1 MNSENMLVVIDALA
15 DVIHS
20 QRKELEEQSD
30 MTQVVLEKAEL
41 AERFAEV
48 NKTSNE
54 RARRL
59 VEVKQQLDE
68 AKADKDNVLCQYDDL
83 LFEYNH
89 LLQYAMFLE
98 RWAFTAGV
106 KPEEIQEKRKQ
117 YEVTC
122 GEEWKDNEFIFQPL
136 R

>member
-15 DVIHS
+15 DIIHS
-20 QRKELEEQSD
+20 QRKELEEKSD

-68 AKADKDNVLCQYDDL
+68 AEASCDDVLDKYDDL
-83 LFEYNH
+83 MFVYTNLIK
-89 LLQYAMFLE
+89 YAMFLE
-98 RWAFTAGV
+98 RWMFTTGA
-106 KPEEIQEKRKQ
+106 KPEEIREKRKQ

-122 GEEWKDNEFIFQPL
+122 GEEWKENEFIFQPL

>member
-1 MNSENMLVVIDALA
+1 MNSENMLVVINALA

-20 QRKELEEQSD
+20 QRKELEEKSD

-54 RARRL
+54 RARQL

-68 AKADKDNVLCQYDDL
+68 AKAGKDNVLDQYDDL
-83 LFEYNH
+83 LFEYNY

-98 RWAFTAGV
+98 RWVFTAGA
-106 KPEEIQEKRKQ
+106 KPEEIREKRKQ

-122 GEEWKDNEFIFQPL
+122 GEEWKDNEFIFQSL

>member
-68 AKADKDNVLCQYDDL
+68 AKAGKDNVLCQYDDL
-83 LFEYNH
+83 LFEYNY

-98 RWAFTAGV
+98 RWVFTEGA